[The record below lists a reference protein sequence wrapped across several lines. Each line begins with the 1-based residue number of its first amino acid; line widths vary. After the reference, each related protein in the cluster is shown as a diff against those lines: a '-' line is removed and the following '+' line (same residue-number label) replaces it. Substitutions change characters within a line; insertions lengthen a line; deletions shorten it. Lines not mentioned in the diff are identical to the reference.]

1 MAETQAGY
9 DAVVELTR
17 GGIVECIHFGAMAV
31 VDSSGNLLTSLGD
44 PNLLTFPRS
53 SMKPLQA
60 LPFVEDGGPEHF
72 GLTEEELAILCASHH
87 GTDEHVRVL
96 RSIHAK
102 VGLQEADLQCG
113 VHWPSD
119 KATVLAMRECGE
131 EPTPYRHNCSGKHS
145 GMLAQ
150 AVLHDYSKSTYLSM
164 DNPLQQR
171 ILKTVAEMCDV
182 RQEDMPI
189 GIDGCSAPVFAMPLR
204 NFALA
209 MARLADP
216 VGLTEVRA
224 KACKKITHAMM
235 AYPEMVAGPGALD
248 TVLMRVMQGKAAV
261 KGGAEGYQM
270 LSLMPEACGKG
281 SPGIGVAIKISDGD
295 PNRRATYA
303 LVVGLL
309 KALGFGEEM
318 ESEAFR
324 NFNTPILKN
333 WRGLEIG
340 EIRTARPIE
349 IMKTW

>member
-113 VHWPSD
+113 VHWPPD
-119 KATVLAMRECGE
+119 KATVLAMRERGE

-150 AVLHDYSKSTYLSM
+150 ALLHDYSKGNYLSM

-182 RQEDMPI
+182 KPEDMPI
-189 GIDGCSAPVFAMPLR
+189 GIDGCSAPVFAMPLY

-216 VGLTEVRA
+216 FELGEVRA
-224 KACKKITHAMM
+224 AACKKITHAMM
-235 AYPEMVAGPGALD
+235 AYPVMVAGPGSLD
-248 TVLMRVMQGKAAV
+248 TVLMDVMRGKTAV

-281 SPGIGVAIKISDGD
+281 SPGIGVALKISDGD

-303 LVVGLL
+303 TLVGLL
-309 KALGFGEEM
+309 NALGFGKEM

>member
-1 MAETQAGY
+1 MADTLTGY
-9 DAVVELTR
+9 EAVVELTR

-31 VDSSGNLLTSLGD
+31 VDSAGHLLASLGD
-44 PNLLTFPRS
+44 PNLVTFPRS

-72 GLTEEELAILCASHH
+72 GLTEEELSILCASHR

-102 VGLQEADLQCG
+102 VGLQESDLQCG

-119 KATVLAMRECGE
+119 KATAFAMRERGE

-150 AVLHDYSKSTYLSM
+150 ALLHDYPKETYLSM
-164 DNPLQQR
+164 DNPVQQR
-171 ILKTVAEMCDV
+171 ILKTVAEMCGMD
-182 RQEDMPI
+182 QEDMPV
-189 GIDGCSAPVFAMPLR
+189 GIDGCSAPVFAMPLY

-216 VGLTEVRA
+216 NGLGEVRA
-224 KACKKITHAMM
+224 AACKKITHAMM
-235 AYPEMVAGPGALD
+235 AYPEMVAGPGAFD
-248 TVLMRVMQGKAAV
+248 SVLMSVMQRKAVV

-270 LSLMPEACGKG
+270 ISLMPGACGKG

-295 PNRRATYA
+295 PNRRATYTLIVA
-303 LVVGLL
+303 LL
-309 KALGFGEEM
+309 KALGFEAEM
-318 ESEAFR
+318 ASDSFR
-324 NFNTPILKN
+324 NFNTSVLRN

-340 EIRTARPIE
+340 EIRIARPIE
-349 IMKTW
+349 ITKTW

>member
-1 MAETQAGY
+1 MAKTLAGY
-9 DAVVELTR
+9 EAVAELTR
-17 GGIVECIHFGAMAV
+17 GGIVECVHFGAMAA
-31 VDSSGNLLTSLGD
+31 VDSAGRLITSLGD
-44 PNLLTFPRS
+44 PNMVTFPRS

-72 GLTEEELAILCASHH
+72 GFTEEELAILCASHH

-102 VGLQEADLQCG
+102 VGLKESDLQCG

-119 KATVLAMRECGE
+119 KATVLAMRERGE
-131 EPTPYRHNCSGKHS
+131 EPTPYRHNCSGKHT

-150 AVLHDYSKSTYLSM
+150 ALLHDYSKGNYLSM

-171 ILKTVAEMCDV
+171 IISTVAQMCGVQPEEMPV
-182 RQEDMPI
+182 
-189 GIDGCSAPVFAMPLR
+189 GIDGCSAPVFAMPLYS
-204 NFALA
+204 FALA

-216 VGLTEVRA
+216 AGLGETRER
-224 KACKKITHAMM
+224 ACKKITHAMM
-235 AYPEMVAGPGALD
+235 TFPEMVAGPGALD
-248 TVLMRVMQGKAAV
+248 SVLMSVMQGKAAV

-270 LSLMPEACGKG
+270 ISLMPGACGKG

-295 PNRRATYA
+295 PNRRATSA
-303 LVVGLL
+303 LIVGLM
-309 KALGFGEEM
+309 KALGFDEEM
-318 ESEAFR
+318 ASEAFR
-324 NFNTPILKN
+324 NFNTPVLRN

-349 IMKTW
+349 ITKTW